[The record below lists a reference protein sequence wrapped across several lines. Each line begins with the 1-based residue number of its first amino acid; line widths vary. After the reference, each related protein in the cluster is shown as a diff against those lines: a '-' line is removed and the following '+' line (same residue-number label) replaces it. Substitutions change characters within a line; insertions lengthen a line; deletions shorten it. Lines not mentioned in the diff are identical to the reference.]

1 MKLYLVSLAAGL
13 FVGAIYSL
21 MGVRSPAPPLV
32 ALLGLLGMLIGGQ
45 VVPVAQRLFSGKPM
59 TMAWFNSECTP
70 SITGTPPPEAH
81 EKGE

>member
-1 MKLYLVSLAAGL
+1 MKIYLVSLAAGL
-13 FVGAIYSL
+13 LVGAIYSI

-45 VVPVAQRLFSGKPM
+45 VVPVAERLFSGKPM
-59 TMAWFNSECTP
+59 TFAWFNRECAP
-70 SITGTPPPEAH
+70 SITGAAPPGAQ